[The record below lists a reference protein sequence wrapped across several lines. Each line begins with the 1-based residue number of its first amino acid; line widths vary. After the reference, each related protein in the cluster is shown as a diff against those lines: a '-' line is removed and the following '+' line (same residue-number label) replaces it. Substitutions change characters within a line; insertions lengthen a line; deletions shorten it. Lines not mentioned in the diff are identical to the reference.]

1 MMKAAAL
8 LLLPSLTVAF
18 MPSSSYHNIQQQPQ
32 LAKKSSLTS
41 TVTNGEITTQDN
53 NLFIDMSTDKTATQ
67 QSVSKYY
74 GETLQQTSDLKTNA
88 CCTAASPF
96 PHIKDAIKNIHPD
109 VIAKYYGECT
119 SFPTLT
125 MLYMVKSYLCTDTDN
140 EPIAYFLYN
149 KQTNKQTNKHK
160 DVASVCQM
168 K

>member
-125 MLYMVKSYLCTDTDN
+125 VLYLYMVKLS
-140 EPIAYFLYN
+140 LY
-149 KQTNKQTNKHK
+149 
-160 DVASVCQM
+160 
-168 K
+168 